1 MTLRIDDDWLDE
13 AGSTLSMEPDG
24 AAADDPSIDPTG
36 VGSAVVDAGA
46 IALLR
51 GQAAA
56 LSPGVELSRL
66 ADHELVAI
74 VRRARADGR
83 SGRTDAPPRLLR
95 LAAAPAPPAPPPPAP
110 APAPRRAAPAAPAAA
125 PAATFAPAL
134 DVAAMVAVLRQ
145 AARDGVPFC
154 EECARAAAGRAGAAA

>member
-74 VRRARADGR
+74 VQRARADGR

-110 APAPRRAAPAAPAAA
+110 APRRAAPAAPAAA

-134 DVAAMVAVLRQ
+134 DVSAMVVALIQ
-145 AARDGVPFC
+145 AAQDGVPFC
-154 EECARAAAGRAGAAA
+154 EECARRAAANAQGT